1 MPRAKILVLDSDSQW
16 TLTLSELLIPDNYEI
31 FSANSLQD
39 ATLLLEAHLID
50 LLIAEINQPQA
61 DAGAMLEQL
70 RQMYPQTTLIVL
82 TAKPSVSQAV
92 QATRLGAVEY
102 VEKSNDP
109 VSLASLREKVSKVVQ
124 ERGTLFSSA
133 VTDPRT
139 RGMLATPVQGFYGI
153 ISQNERMRDIFE
165 LIQTRSEE

>member
-1 MPRAKILVLDSDSQW
+1 MPRAKILVLDSDSLW
-16 TLTLSELLIPDNYEI
+16 TLTVSELLIQDNYEI

-50 LLIAEINQPQA
+50 LLIAEVNLPQS

-82 TAKPSVSQAV
+82 TGTPSVSQAV
-92 QATRLGAVEY
+92 LATRLGAVDY
-102 VEKSNDP
+102 VGKSNDP
-109 VSLASLREKVSKVVQ
+109 ASLASLREKVAKEIQ

-133 VTDPRT
+133 VADPRT
-139 RGMLATPVQGFYGI
+139 RGMLATP
-153 ISQNERMRDIFE
+153 
-165 LIQTRSEE
+165 

>member
-16 TLTLSELLIPDNYEI
+16 TLMVSELLIPDNYEV
-31 FSANSLQD
+31 FSANTLQD

-50 LLIAEINQPQA
+50 LLIAEINLPQA

-92 QATRLGAVEY
+92 QATRLGAVDY
-102 VEKSNDP
+102 LEKSNDP
-109 VSLASLREKVSKVVQ
+109 ASLASLREKVSKVVQ

-133 VTDPRT
+133 VT
-139 RGMLATPVQGFYGI
+139 
-153 ISQNERMRDIFE
+153 
-165 LIQTRSEE
+165 